1 MHGSWSAL
9 EFPGKTLLAM
19 MMLWPLVIPGVV
31 LGISILAFFSR
42 VANGLEEW
50 LQMDL
55 DLLRPG
61 LSLVVL
67 GQLSFILTISTLIIA
82 ARLRKFDRSLEEA
95 AFDLGASR
103 TRVLRSITLPF
114 LRPALIG
121 AGLVALLM
129 SFENFNTTLMLVGS
143 DAPLP
148 ITMYGQM
155 REGATPGDQC
165 GQPAGHAGRRR
176 DREPLCSHV
185 EVASCRE
192 GSAAPGALQNVD
204 PVLVAEL
211 AQGCVVVAMPA
222 HGIHKAG
229 KARHVADFRR
239 NRGAIEIGSEA
250 DAIDAD
256 MLDQVIHVAD
266 HLFERRML
274 VALSVR
280 TDEGGGEIHP
290 DHAVALADSGK
301 LLVER
306 GCANGRRPHERW
318 SAWRR
323 AAHPRSWPHPRS
335 PSR

>member
-1 MHGSWSAL
+1 MNRPSLLWKVYIAAFYIFLFAPLVVVAVFAFNDSPFPSPPWRGFTLEWFTGTGAVFGKPGVLKDPIWLTTIGNSLKVAL
-9 EFPGKTLLAM
+9 PVAVLAVLLGTVNAWLLERAQFPGKTLLAM

-55 DLLRPG
+55 DPLRPG

-103 TRVLRSITLPF
+103 ARVLRTITLPF
-114 LRPALIG
+114 LRPALVG

-155 REGATPGDQC
+155 REGATP
-165 GQPAGHAGRRR
+165 
-176 DREPLCSHV
+176 
-185 EVASCRE
+185 
-192 GSAAPGALQNVD
+192 
-204 PVLVAEL
+204 
-211 AQGCVVVAMPA
+211 
-222 HGIHKAG
+222 
-229 KARHVADFRR
+229 
-239 NRGAIEIGSEA
+239 AIN
-250 DAIDAD
+250 
-256 MLDQVIHVAD
+256 
-266 HLFERRML
+266 
-274 VALSVR
+274 
-280 TDEGGGEIHP
+280 
-290 DHAVALADSGK
+290 AVS
-301 LLVER
+301 LLVMLAV
-306 GCANGRRPHERW
+306 GGIA
-318 SAWRR
+318 SLFALT
-323 AAHPRSWPHPRS
+323 SKS
-335 PSR
+335 Q

>member
-1 MHGSWSAL
+1 MNRPSLIWKFYIAAFYVFLFAPLVVVAVFAFNNSPFPSPPWRGFTLEWFSGTGVVFGKPGVLKDPIWLTTIGNSVKVAL
-9 EFPGKTLLAM
+9 PVALLAVLIGTVNAWLLERAQFPGKTILAM

-61 LSLVVL
+61 LGLVVL

-103 TRVLRSITLPF
+103 ARVLRTITLPF
-114 LRPALIG
+114 LRPALVG

-155 REGATPGDQC
+155 REGATP
-165 GQPAGHAGRRR
+165 
-176 DREPLCSHV
+176 
-185 EVASCRE
+185 
-192 GSAAPGALQNVD
+192 
-204 PVLVAEL
+204 
-211 AQGCVVVAMPA
+211 
-222 HGIHKAG
+222 
-229 KARHVADFRR
+229 
-239 NRGAIEIGSEA
+239 AIN
-250 DAIDAD
+250 
-256 MLDQVIHVAD
+256 
-266 HLFERRML
+266 
-274 VALSVR
+274 
-280 TDEGGGEIHP
+280 
-290 DHAVALADSGK
+290 AVS
-301 LLVER
+301 LLVML
-306 GCANGRRPHERW
+306 GVGGIA
-318 SAWRR
+318 SLFALT
-323 AAHPRSWPHPRS
+323 SKS
-335 PSR
+335 QS

>member
-1 MHGSWSAL
+1 MNRPSLLWKFYIAAFYVFLFAPLLVVAVFAFNDSPFPSPPWRGFTLEWFTGTGAVFGKPGVLKDPIWLTTIGNSLKVAVPVAL
-9 EFPGKTLLAM
+9 LAVLLGTVNAWLLERAQFPGKTFLAM

-55 DLLRPG
+55 DALRPG

-103 TRVLRSITLPF
+103 PRVLRTITLPF
-114 LRPALIG
+114 LRPALVG

-155 REGATPGDQC
+155 REGATP
-165 GQPAGHAGRRR
+165 
-176 DREPLCSHV
+176 
-185 EVASCRE
+185 
-192 GSAAPGALQNVD
+192 
-204 PVLVAEL
+204 
-211 AQGCVVVAMPA
+211 
-222 HGIHKAG
+222 
-229 KARHVADFRR
+229 
-239 NRGAIEIGSEA
+239 AIN
-250 DAIDAD
+250 
-256 MLDQVIHVAD
+256 
-266 HLFERRML
+266 
-274 VALSVR
+274 
-280 TDEGGGEIHP
+280 
-290 DHAVALADSGK
+290 AVS
-301 LLVER
+301 LLVMLAVGGIASLFALTSKSE
-306 GCANGRRPHERW
+306 
-318 SAWRR
+318 S
-323 AAHPRSWPHPRS
+323 
-335 PSR
+335 